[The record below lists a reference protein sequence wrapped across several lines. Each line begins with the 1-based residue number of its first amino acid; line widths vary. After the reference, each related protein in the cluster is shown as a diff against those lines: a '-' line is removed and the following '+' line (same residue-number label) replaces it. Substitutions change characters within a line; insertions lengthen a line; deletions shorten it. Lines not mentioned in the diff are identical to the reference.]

1 MGNIVGEGFNKKIIQ
16 QIDQRQKVYGSVN
29 RSEEQ
34 LSYLN
39 ARTGWCKLISGAS
52 VEADV
57 IDVRKLNGLSSG
69 DNLAKDYVLFG
80 GMRTGPNTSRQGV
93 AQTNDIGSSKTY
105 GFGGTEYG
113 LRPMPGIISAEIQT
127 ETRGSI
133 KRATV
138 RIQANNRAQFDVI
151 DLLYMRLGYSV
162 LLEWGNS
169 SYYDNDGTY
178 VKNNPYSLETEFLN
192 GYYNTVNDTT
202 EDLTYN
208 NILDVIET
216 FRLKSHGNYDAL
228 FAKVVNFSWSFTK
241 DGKYDITLSL
251 ISLGD
256 VIESLKANVLYNGKD
271 TLPAPPPATILVY
284 DINTK
289 TSSEIVNEE
298 ANRPLV
304 VFRYS
309 SEIGK
314 YFYSIYNELE
324 PIGGGYTGIA
334 APAYVDSDGFVPYFK
349 QEFQNAIPVYYIR
362 LGYFLK
368 WLEKNVIYNINDESD
383 KKILKIDTDVKSN
396 IIHIL
401 PNQVSSDVQVCV
413 FKQSY
418 NRFNVDGSV
427 DSTTYFAAPS
437 GGDFTHNYG
446 TDNIYGYLMNA
457 YFSLDY
463 ILNEIE
469 NKKDKNGKTSTYD
482 LLTSLCDAW
491 NNSTGNYN
499 KLEVTVD
506 SETNTAR
513 FIDSVLLP
521 DRDNIIN
528 QLNPDASV
536 ETAIF
541 DTYKYVYDGVTS
553 NAGFIRDLSFTT
565 TVSPDLATMIT
576 VGSTN
581 HGYVVGED
589 ATALSRMNLGITD
602 RYKETINDPTPPGQ
616 TNPNTT
622 PTLQQKYSKALF
634 AYDQYMREVGYTTY
648 ANGASPSMPSL
659 YKKDVIVDFQQL
671 QNQLLEYY
679 QAKQVID
686 KQDAARIARANDPNA
701 PGLEAAS
708 PNAGFL
714 PFNLSLTMD
723 GLSGMKVYQKFTIE
737 ADFLPT
743 NYPRALEF
751 LIKGV
756 KHRIESNQWITNIE
770 SMCVAKDPF
779 GAKNNV
785 SQTGIT
791 TTALGTALPV
801 TAGAAN
807 VTTTNVITP
816 TNIPPPTSN
825 TPLLTKAVTDQSQY
839 VFNSRGEAL
848 GLCANY
854 TFNIAY
860 KVKEHID
867 TRSNQAIPF
876 SGGTGRGTAN
886 VPSGGNA
893 NTDSHRQAINRL
905 GLYDE
910 YYIGEYT
917 PSQLRQWASG
927 RTFNYGDILNYY
939 APGQSGPHNMHSQI
953 YTGTLFRSG
962 KARSGTAGNSGW
974 TTSVK
979 TNYGGTVIYNNNY
992 PFKVYYYQ
1000 VKPIYQV

>member
-1 MGNIVGEGFNKKIIQ
+1 MGNIVGEGFNKKIIE
-16 QIDQRQKVYGSVN
+16 QIDQRQKIYGSLN
-29 RSEEQ
+29 RNEEQ

-39 ARTGWCKLISGAS
+39 ARTGWCRLVSGTSIDSEVLNIRNLQGANASIAAQYILHNGVEEYNSDSNTLYQRAGVAETNNIHSGA
-52 VEADV
+52 AY
-57 IDVRKLNGLSSG
+57 GL
-69 DNLAKDYVLFG
+69 
-80 GMRTGPNTSRQGV
+80 
-93 AQTNDIGSSKTY
+93 
-105 GFGGTEYG
+105 GGTEYG

-138 RIQANNRAQFDVI
+138 RIQANNRAQFDII
-151 DLLYMRLGYSV
+151 DLLYMRLGYSM
-162 LLEWGNS
+162 LLEWGS
-169 SYYDNDGTY
+169 TSYFDNNGEY
-178 VKNNPYSLETEFLN
+178 VEHNPYHLYREFLN
-192 GYYNTVNDTT
+192 GQYTDINNNKQN
-202 EDLTYN
+202 LNYN
-208 NILDVIET
+208 NILSVIED

-228 FAKVVNFSWSFTK
+228 FCKVVNFSWSFTK
-241 DGKYDITLSL
+241 DGKYDITLNL

-256 VIESLKANVLYNGKD
+256 VIESLKSNVLYSGKD
-271 TLPAPPPATILVY
+271 TLPAPPPSTILVY
-284 DINTK
+284 NTTTQ

-314 YFYSIYNELE
+314 YFYQIYNELE
-324 PIGGGYTGIA
+324 PIGGRFTGIA
-334 APAYVDSDGFVPYFK
+334 TPTNFDDDGFVPYFK
-349 QEFQNAIPVYYIR
+349 QEFLNAIPVYYIR

-368 WLEKNVIYNINDESD
+368 WLEKNIIYNIDNDSN

-418 NRFNVDGSV
+418 NRINAVGGIDG
-427 DSTTYFAAPS
+427 TTYFASPDGA
-437 GGDFTHNYG
+437 DFVHNYG

-482 LLTSLCDAW
+482 LLTALCEAW
-491 NNSTGNYN
+491 NVSTGNYN

-521 DRDNIIN
+521 DRDDIIN

-541 DTYKYVYDGVTS
+541 DTYKYVYTTVGDNTTS
-553 NAGFIRDLSFTT
+553 KAGFIRDLSFTT
-565 TVSPDLATMIT
+565 TVSPELATMIT

-616 TNPNTT
+616 NNPNTD
-622 PTLQQKYSKALF
+622 PTLEEKYSKALY

-648 ANGASPSMPSL
+648 TSGATPSKPSL

-686 KQDAARIARANDPNA
+686 KQNAAAAARVNDPNA

-779 GAKNNV
+779 GAKSAAQQTV
-785 SQTGIT
+785 STTPIGGI
-791 TTALGTALPV
+791 APAS
-801 TAGAAN
+801 AR
-807 VTTTNVITP
+807 P
-816 TNIPPPTSN
+816 TNIATPASN
-825 TPLLTKAVTDQSQY
+825 TPLLTKAVTNQSQY
-839 VFNSRGEAL
+839 VFNTRGEDTSH
-848 GLCANY
+848 CANY
-854 TFNIAY
+854 SYNIAY
-860 KVKEHID
+860 KIKEHIQNN
-867 TRSNQAIPF
+867 SQQAIAF
-876 SGGTGRGTAN
+876 SGRGPAN
-886 VPSGGNA
+886 FPAGGNA
-893 NTDSHRQAINRL
+893 DLNSHRQAINRL

-910 YYIGEYT
+910 QYLGTYT
-917 PSQLRQWASG
+917 IPQLKQWVSS
-927 RTFNYGDILNYY
+927 RTFNYGDMLNYY
-939 APGQSGPHNMHSQI
+939 APGYSGRTNMHTQI
-953 YTGTLFRSG
+953 YTGNIFSRGITT
-962 KARSGTAGNSGW
+962 SGTAGNSGW
-974 TTSVK
+974 SSSTR
-979 TNYGGTVIYNNNY
+979 TNYGSAVINY
-992 PFKVYYYQ
+992 PNRLSFKVYYYQ
-1000 VKPIYQV
+1000 VKPIYQI